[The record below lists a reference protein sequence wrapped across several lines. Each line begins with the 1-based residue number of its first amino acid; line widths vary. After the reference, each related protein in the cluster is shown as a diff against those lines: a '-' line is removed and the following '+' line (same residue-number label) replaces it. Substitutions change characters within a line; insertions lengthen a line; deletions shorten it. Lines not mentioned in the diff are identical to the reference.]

1 MSQRARPTPGTGKGR
16 DGSTETRHRVIAA
29 LGCPKSLASACR
41 RQRRS
46 AMPMVPLSLAARCS
60 RREAVIGRRAI
71 SATTA
76 PRPPCRNPSS
86 MQARTD
92 LSSPASTWMTRSGDR
107 PACSS
112 PGANKSCCATH
123 HRTLPGVRAAIP
135 ATKQAAAAPST
146 APFPPPATSCRHP
159 SASPPP
165 GNLRSSVGTPKG
177 STSRVRAPSPSSC
190 AIRSRSAKK
199 AGLTGRVFMRGGCS
213 EGCHSGFS
221 LLCSLF
227 VLIPA
232 KSQCE
237 SDEM

>member
-29 LGCPKSLASACR
+29 VGCPKSLASACR
-41 RQRRS
+41 RHRRS

-60 RREAVIGRRAI
+60 RREAVIGSRAM

-92 LSSPASTWMTRSGDR
+92 LSSPASTWITRSGAR

-123 HRTLPGVRAAIP
+123 HRTLPDVRAAIP

-165 GNLRSSVGTPKG
+165 GSLRSSGGTPKG
-177 STSRVRAPSPSSC
+177 RSPACAHHPPPASRYAHAAPKRP
-190 AIRSRSAKK
+190 
-199 AGLTGRVFMRGGCS
+199 G
-213 EGCHSGFS
+213 
-221 LLCSLF
+221 
-227 VLIPA
+227 
-232 KSQCE
+232 
-237 SDEM
+237 